1 MSEHIELKVHHL
13 SKRYQNQVVFSNLN
27 FIREP
32 GVWGI
37 GGSNGSGKSTLLKC
51 LSYLLKPSQG
61 KVYWYYNRQPVAAE
75 KLRNLLGYV
84 APYVNLYAELSCREN
99 LTLLGNLRGLEDPG
113 RRIATLLDELGAA
126 NLQHKPYGN
135 LSTGQQ
141 QRLKLAA
148 ALLHDPPVLIL
159 DEPGSNLD
167 QSGRQYIS
175 RLIESVHTH
184 KDRLVLVASNQEE
197 ELRQCREVYRLD

>member
-13 SKRYQNQVVFSNLN
+13 SKRYQKQVVFSNLN
-27 FIREP
+27 FVREP

-37 GGSNGSGKSTLLKC
+37 GGSNGKSTLLKC

-61 KVYWYYNRQPVAAE
+61 QVYWYYDQQPVAPE
-75 KLRNLLGYV
+75 RLREMLGYV
-84 APYVNLYAELSCREN
+84 APYVNLYAELSCHEN
-99 LTLLGNLRGLEDPG
+99 LTLLGRLRGLKDTS
-113 RRIATLLDELGAA
+113 RRIPTLLEELGAA
-126 NLQHKPYGN
+126 GLQHKPFGN

-167 QSGRQYIS
+167 QSGRHYIS
-175 RLIESVHTH
+175 RLIETVHNH

-197 ELRQCREVYRLD
+197 ELRQCEEVYRLD